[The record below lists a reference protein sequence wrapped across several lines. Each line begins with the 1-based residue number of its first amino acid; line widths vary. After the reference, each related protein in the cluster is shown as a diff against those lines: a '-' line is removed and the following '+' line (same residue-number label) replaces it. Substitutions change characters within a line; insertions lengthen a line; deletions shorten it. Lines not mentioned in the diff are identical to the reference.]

1 MAFLILITS
10 QFSCRRN
17 ARVMSR
23 ALNYLKFRRALWTGN
38 LRNVS
43 VRMSLTNE
51 TPQKILRK
59 GRGTIANEFFSLCAS
74 NYKLPS
80 AIAKWFKNLMSNA
93 RFTLGSE
100 FRAME
105 VDTVRCAAGHGSQIG
120 KWPAVRNF
128 SKDWKL
134 KNVLSSKKSFKR
146 LSMPWFQKELSKTCK
161 PSVIAWFHGAR
172 ETGTTGFLR
181 TLYMGYTESVLR
193 HPSEGGHHG

>member
-80 AIAKWFKNLMSNA
+80 AIAKWFKNLML
-93 RFTLGSE
+93 TLDLHWAQNSE
-100 FRAME
+100 PWKSIL
-105 VDTVRCAAGHGSQIG
+105 CAVCCRHGSQIG

-128 SKDWKL
+128 SKGWKL
-134 KNVLSSKKSFKR
+134 KKR
-146 LSMPWFQKELSKTCK
+146 PFQQEELQCLSMPWFQKELSKTCK
-161 PSVIAWFHGAR
+161 PSAMISLERWLALIRITSCWQITAR
-172 ETGTTGFLR
+172 
-181 TLYMGYTESVLR
+181 
-193 HPSEGGHHG
+193 